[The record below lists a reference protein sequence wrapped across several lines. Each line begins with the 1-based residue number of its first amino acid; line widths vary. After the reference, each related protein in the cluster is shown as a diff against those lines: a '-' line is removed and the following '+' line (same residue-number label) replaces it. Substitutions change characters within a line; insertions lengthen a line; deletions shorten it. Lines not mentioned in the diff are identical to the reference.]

1 MSKLILVDTSVWIR
15 HFREGDKDLSLLL
28 ENGLVACHPFII
40 GELACGGMKNRREIL
55 TLLKALPSAYLLEH
69 EEIMEFIEDRKI
81 MKHGIGYVDVHIL
94 GSAIITGTPLWTL
107 DKYLRIIANKLS
119 IGYSITEKD
128 DSLEQ

>member
-94 GSAIITGTPLWTL
+94 GSAIITGLH
-107 DKYLRIIANKLS
+107 Y
-119 IGYSITEKD
+119 GH
-128 DSLEQ
+128 